1 MNKLK
6 EFFTG
11 PDAGSLPLLIV
22 AGVVAAI
29 FITIVVADAIF
40 QRSRRV
46 RRAKR
51 GG

>member
-6 EFFTG
+6 ELFNG
-11 PDAGSLPLLIV
+11 SDADSLPLLIG
-22 AGVVAAI
+22 AGVIAAI
-29 FITIVVADAIF
+29 FVTIVVADAIF
-40 QRSRRV
+40 QRSRRM